1 MENEHKIDNFC
12 DNSEQPEN
20 VFRKEYESQN
30 LNKSVEFKNWKNSMI
45 EKYGRNAKLFNCIY
59 DNIYFYTSNK
69 ECKTYPLY
77 QSICPLCNNPICYF
91 CHRYGSDSYG
101 NGTCCVRRKIYCF
114 FFMDGLRLIAPLS
127 EKDYPPNFDETL
139 KFFLIPG
146 INLLFFM
153 ATMHTSL
160 FYKLSVKNYKNKK
173 NDNGYL
179 LNYELRYNKCYTT
192 LQILVG
198 IDIAFSIILT
208 LSYVL
213 LNLYFIVI
221 ILIISIPFKFYP
233 MKYYMGIA
241 YGTF

>member
-1 MENEHKIDNFC
+1 
-12 DNSEQPEN
+12 
-20 VFRKEYESQN
+20 
-30 LNKSVEFKNWKNSMI
+30 
-45 EKYGRNAKLFNCIY
+45 
-59 DNIYFYTSNK
+59 
-69 ECKTYPLY
+69 
-77 QSICPLCNNPICYF
+77 
-91 CHRYGSDSYG
+91 
-101 NGTCCVRRKIYCF
+101 
-114 FFMDGLRLIAPLS
+114 MDGLRLIAPLS

-153 ATMHTSL
+153 ATMHISL
-160 FYKLSVKNYKNKK
+160 FYKLSVKNDKNKK

-208 LSYVL
+208 LPYVL